1 VTLALGYAFPLV
13 PAQDGV
19 PGSGIISEMP
29 VALLPNVL
37 LSEDPAGRLADIAA
51 AWPHSTASDAFW
63 SVSVSLASSLS
74 GAPARP
80 LLTLVRLLVPVQS

>member
-1 VTLALGYAFPLV
+1 M
-13 PAQDGV
+13 

-29 VALLPNVL
+29 VALLQNTL

-51 AWPHSTASDAFW
+51 AWSHPTAADAFW

-80 LLTLVRLLVPVQS
+80 LLTLARLLVPVQA